1 MLQSTVVHFTA
12 SFSGV
17 NATEDVD
24 LNATLPPVVRAR
36 VARAAVGEDEVV
48 VSDLR
53 RGGTHAYGGA
63 WAAHLLAAAGV
74 LVMLASVAGFVGIT
88 TGVTAHLWT
97 HFFFCAFAWSFAVA
111 AAHTLLEHSDDT
123 KTYLA
128 NHWQVIQTGVVGDNV
143 AAEDAAA
150 FATQHMRA
158 AAALGALCAVFLS
171 VSLAATVAALL
182 VIHGWIGPGAHRR
195 GSPCSAAGAARRE
208 APPIPERRAARRW
221 RTGGSRGRTTTGA
234 TAGATAGT
242 TRSPLVLRAAPT
254 REPEVRASATWSPE
268 TGKPATGRRRPMSA
282 WRWLTCTTWCRRR
295 AAAAGDSSGAAGR
308 VRGRLRRSARARAR
322 RARLGDGGED
332 GGGPPLPVRARHGRG
347 LI

>member
-1 MLQSTVVHFTA
+1 MSGYPQPGGRGGGRKRSRNGVLQSTVVHFTA

-24 LNATLPPVVRAR
+24 LNATLPPAVRAR
-36 VARAAVGEDEVV
+36 VERAAVGEDEVV

-195 GSPCSAAGAARRE
+195 GQPLFRGGSGSAGGAAD
-208 APPIPERRAARRW
+208 
-221 RTGGSRGRTTTGA
+221 S
-234 TAGATAGT
+234 GT
-242 TRSPLVLRAAPT
+242 T
-254 REPEVRASATWSPE
+254 
-268 TGKPATGRRRPMSA
+268 
-282 WRWLTCTTWCRRR
+282 
-295 AAAAGDSSGAAGR
+295 SGAAVAHR
-308 VRGRLRRSARARAR
+308 RLAREDDDWGDGWGDGWDDEKPSRAKSRSDARAGGARVGDVESGNGQAGGRAV
-322 RARLGDGGED
+322 AADERLEMADLRNMVQE
-332 GGGPPLPVRARHGRG
+332 AA
-347 LI
+347 